1 MVQSDEWNV
10 TSEQVTLSI
19 FQFFP
24 MVNKLMTFILATSN
38 EFTQIIQKYHEFSHE
53 PSQNYSHKSSNLATR
68 PHKNL

>member
-53 PSQNYSHKSSNLATR
+53 PS
-68 PHKNL
+68 

>member
-1 MVQSDEWNV
+1 MVQNGEWNV

-38 EFTQIIQKYHEFSHE
+38 ELSQIIQKYHEFSHE
-53 PSQNYSHKSSNLATR
+53 PS
-68 PHKNL
+68 